1 MPIARLPLL
10 HRGEYAPLKE
20 ALGQTFQ
27 EVMQDRSIN
36 FSLEFHV
43 ASENAYFFFVQGFKL
58 DKNILQLEVSRGT
71 DYIAPAQVDANDL
84 YMKATGWTIPTEEVE
99 GYPNYYRKIDTSLVD
114 YYAAAD
120 LLISASIAVGHV
132 DPSAWLEFGPEVL
145 SNQIASSKT
154 FWHYTEDTD
163 LLCIPGH
170 NIGSTIEAP
179 PTPKSSI

>member
-1 MPIARLPLL
+1 MSIARLPLL

-20 ALGQTFQ
+20 ALAKTFQ
-27 EVMQDRSIN
+27 EVMEDRSVN

-43 ASENAYFFFVQGFKL
+43 ASENAYLYFVQGFKL
-58 DKNILQLEVSRGT
+58 DKNTLQLEVRRGA
-71 DYIAPAQVDANDL
+71 DYIEPAQVEANDL
-84 YMKATGWTIPTEEVE
+84 FMKASGWTIPTEGVE
-99 GYPNYYRKIDTSLVD
+99 GYPNYFRKIDTSLVD

-120 LLISASIAVGHV
+120 LLIDASIAIGRI
-132 DPSAWLEFGPEVL
+132 DPGAWLEFGPEVL
-145 SNQIASSKT
+145 CNQIASSKT

-179 PTPKSSI
+179 TTPKSSI

>member
-20 ALGQTFQ
+20 ALSQTFQ
-27 EVMQDRSIN
+27 EVMQERSVN

-43 ASENAYFFFVQGFKL
+43 ASENAYLFFIQGFKL
-58 DKNILQLEVSRGT
+58 DKNTLQLEASRGEAFN
-71 DYIAPAQVDANDL
+71 APAQVAANDL
-84 YMKATGWTIPTEEVE
+84 FMKATGWTIPTEGVE
-99 GYPNYYRKIDTSLVD
+99 GFPNYFRKVDTRFQS
-114 YYAAAD
+114 YYSSAD
-120 LLISASIAVGHV
+120 LLIDASVAIGHV
-132 DPSAWLEFGPEVL
+132 DPSAWLEFGPEDL

-154 FWHYTEDTD
+154 FWHFIEDTE

-179 PTPKSSI
+179 TTPKSSI